1 MRCPVVGADRGYA
14 GRFCRGPRNGRGGRY
29 QRRDRSGFAPRT
41 PTTGRPHSCR
51 PSDAPRDPRRS
62 TGSAS
67 TARVRRI
74 WGIEVRTI
82 ERLECAP
89 SARLARPGAQGR
101 RESWSAPGGKHRR
114 EFAKTTEEAALLART
129 RIEPGAR
136 EQRLRLLVRHGEGN
150 CLRQDWLIPS
160 RCRSY
165 MTVLGKASSECVTM
179 RDRSIPRRN
188 CLSNRHSG
196 ALLNPW
202 VSGKAAMEETK

>member
-1 MRCPVVGADRGYA
+1 MRCPDVGADHGYA
-14 GRFCRGPRNGRGGRY
+14 GRFCRGRRNGRAGRCR
-29 QRRDRSGFAPRT
+29 RRDRSGFAPRT
-41 PTTGRPHSCR
+41 GSTGRPHSCR
-51 PSDAPRDPRRS
+51 ASDALRDPRRS

-67 TARVRRI
+67 PARARRI
-74 WGIEVRTI
+74 RGTEERTI

-89 SARLARPGAQGR
+89 AARLARPGAQGR

-114 EFAKTTEEAALLART
+114 EFAKRTEEAALLART

-136 EQRLRLLVRHGEGN
+136 EQRLRPLVRHGEGN

-160 RCRSY
+160 HCRSY

-188 CLSNRHSG
+188 CLSNRHSSV
-196 ALLNPW
+196 LLNP
-202 VSGKAAMEETK
+202 